1 MPAGPAW
8 EPEGIDMV
16 PVTAS
21 SPAERV
27 QRVLARFELG
37 CPSLRDY
44 QVAVQVDAR
53 TPQLFMLPAAAH
65 PRGTVEL
72 VFTAHGG
79 LRTCLYPHGLG
90 SAQQA
95 AVEDLA
101 WALREALVGEVAEAP
116 APRATRTEPS

>member
-1 MPAGPAW
+1 
-8 EPEGIDMV
+8 MV
-16 PVTAS
+16 LVAAT
-21 SPAERV
+21 PAERV

-44 QVAVQVDAR
+44 QVAVQVETR
-53 TPQLFMLPAAAH
+53 TPQLYMLPAASA
-65 PRGTVEL
+65 PRGLIEL

-90 SAQQA
+90 NAQQA

-101 WALREALVGEVAEAP
+101 WALREALVGQAPEAQVASP
-116 APRATRTEPS
+116 PPRATIEKR